1 MRMSY
6 LFFFSFPP
14 DIHVI
19 PISTRQFV
27 YEVGQ
32 LRLRGDVI
40 IRCYQIIPN
49 DRAYQEKR
57 ELMFSS
63 QFHTCAVTDK
73 VVSFNRME
81 LDYACDGK
89 HFFPQF

>member
-1 MRMSY
+1 MHT
-6 LFFFSFPP
+6 

-19 PISTRQFV
+19 PISTRQFIF
-27 YEVGQ
+27 EVGQ

-40 IRCYQIIPN
+40 VRCYQIIPN

-57 ELMFSS
+57 ELILST

-73 VVSFNRME
+73 EITFLRSD
-81 LDYACDGK
+81 LDYACDGININSSSS
-89 HFFPQF
+89 HLYF